1 MNSILAIFFDFDG
14 VILDSMHLKLESY
27 CFALQQYKFPRSE
40 IKRIQLRLAGL
51 SRHEVISTIVS
62 ELNGTP
68 PSIDEARQL
77 GERFAEHDDSLIS
90 AMKPVPG
97 TIEFLNLVSCDYFTA
112 IITGTPQLS
121 INKVVNIHNLGKYFN
136 SVNGS
141 PETKPSIIQ
150 RLLKSNDFK
159 IEDAVFIGDGKTDQ
173 DAANE
178 SGIRFI
184 GLKREGC
191 SFIERNAWKVINDLR
206 DLLPTFKKV

>member
-1 MNSILAIFFDFDG
+1 M
-14 VILDSMHLKLESY
+14 
-27 CFALQQYKFPRSE
+27 
-40 IKRIQLRLAGL
+40 
-51 SRHEVISTIVS
+51 
-62 ELNGTP
+62 
-68 PSIDEARQL
+68 
-77 GERFAEHDDSLIS
+77 
-90 AMKPVPG
+90 
-97 TIEFLNLVSCDYFTA
+97 
-112 IITGTPQLS
+112 
-121 INKVVNIHNLGKYFN
+121 NIHNLGKYFN

-206 DLLPTFKKV
+206 DLLPTFKKA